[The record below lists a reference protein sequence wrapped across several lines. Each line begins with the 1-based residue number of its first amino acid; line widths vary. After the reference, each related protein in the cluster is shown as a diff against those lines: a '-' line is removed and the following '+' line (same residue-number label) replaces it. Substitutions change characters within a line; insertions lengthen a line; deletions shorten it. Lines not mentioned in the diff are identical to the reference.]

1 MASQQEVVKL
11 EIKLRDTYSRT
22 VSELRSNYAD
32 YVVEQG
38 GNAPA
43 TYANYLSVV
52 EHLERNALS

>member
-32 YVVEQG
+32 YVTEYG
-38 GNAPA
+38 SNDACS
-43 TYANYLSVV
+43 YADYLSVV